1 MVMGLNLQFHIYTRY
16 GQKEASAEL
25 SDIWSIVPVGS
36 SHSDSVA
43 LPTLKD
49 KEEKLMKLETLAF
62 FHESMD

>member
-1 MVMGLNLQFHIYTRY
+1 MDKRRLLLNYL
-16 GQKEASAEL
+16 
-25 SDIWSIVPVGS
+25 IWSIVPVGS